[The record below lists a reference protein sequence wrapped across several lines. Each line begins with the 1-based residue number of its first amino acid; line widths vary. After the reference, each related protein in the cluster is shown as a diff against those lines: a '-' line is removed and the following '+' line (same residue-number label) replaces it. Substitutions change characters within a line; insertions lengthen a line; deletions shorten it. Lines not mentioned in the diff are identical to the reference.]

1 MEIKD
6 KKLKQK
12 TRRPLLTR
20 PIVYVPIKK
29 TKRHARLLVT
39 IPFSWGSLED

>member
-12 TRRPLLTR
+12 TRRPILTR
-20 PIVYVPIKK
+20 LSVYVPIKK
-29 TKRHARLLVT
+29 KERRAQLLVT
-39 IPFSWGSLED
+39 LPFSSVGDR